1 MNHLELTE
9 TKLLPAPE
17 EKDEKNAPAGGGES
31 GEGADRKPSAAA
43 TPDGKA
49 VADEGVP
56 AGMMPV
62 ADVER
67 DYVSREEAEKAAR
80 EAYLRGMR
88 EQVEASWETDPALPS
103 EIASIFNVRKS
114 VWD

>member
-1 MNHLELTE
+1 M
-9 TKLLPAPE
+9 K
-17 EKDEKNAPAGGGES
+17 S
-31 GEGADRKPSAAA
+31 
-43 TPDGKA
+43 
-49 VADEGVP
+49 
-56 AGMMPV
+56 
-62 ADVER
+62 

-80 EAYLRGMR
+80 EAYLRGRR